1 MTYMKYIQYILTACL
16 LLMLGTSCENDG
28 FYYQDE
34 ARIRMEGPEEWT
46 LETDSLLFSFV
57 TSPETVTEQT
67 MNVTLYVM
75 GLTTDYDR
83 TANVEVVTDQT
94 TASSDLYEVPAKVT
108 IPAGENQGSCPVVL
122 KRSALLQNTTVRL
135 YIRVAASEDFAVGNI
150 EQSHLLLKWN
160 DILSEPTNW
169 NELKEFFGTYS
180 DAKYRFMLSYAGV
193 SEFDTEAMTWAEL
206 NNYKITLTNAYNEYR
221 TTNPPILDENTGL
234 EISFDN

>member
-1 MTYMKYIQYILTACL
+1 MKYIQYMLTACL
-16 LLMLGTSCENDG
+16 FLMLGASCENDG

-34 ARIRMEGPEEWT
+34 PRIRMEGPEEWT

-83 TANVEVVTDQT
+83 TARVEVVADQT
-94 TASSDLYEVPAKVT
+94 TASSDLYEVPTTVT
-108 IPAGENQGSCPVVL
+108 IPAGENQVVCPVVL
-122 KRSALLQNTTVRL
+122 RRADLFQTTTVRL
-135 YIRVAASEDFAVGNI
+135 YIQVAASEDFAVGNI
-150 EQSHLLLKWN
+150 EQDHLLLKWN

-169 NELKEFFGTYS
+169 NELEEFFGTYS
-180 DAKYRFMLSYAGV
+180 DAKYRFMLNNAGV
-193 SEFDTEAMTWAEL
+193 TEFDTETMTWAEL

-221 TTNPPILDENTGL
+221 MTNPPILDENTGL